1 MFFCLFLIMW
11 ETNLGLLYDTHL
23 LLGLNCVLLLL
34 ENMQS
39 LLKFV
44 QRRDIFICDFIAV
57 VKVCQGQLYT
67 HYIMTPRPPSAL
79 MNFNPLK
86 DWYKVIMRKFI

>member
-1 MFFCLFLIMW
+1 MW
-11 ETNLGLLYDTHL
+11 ETNLGLLYDIHL
-23 LLGLNCVLLLL
+23 LLGLNYVLLLF

-44 QRRDIFICDFIAV
+44 QNKDIFICDFIDAM
-57 VKVCQGQLYT
+57 KICQGQLYT
-67 HYIMTPRPPSAL
+67 HCIMTLHLPFAL

-86 DWYKVIMRKFI
+86 DWYKVIMNKFIGNG